1 MTHQEQWMNK
11 SILRQESNQYF
22 IEDVKLTDI
31 AQKFGTPA
39 YVYSK
44 KNILDQINFLQS
56 ALSGIDHL
64 ICFAVKANSN
74 LSILKIFKESDCGFD
89 IVSGGELQRV
99 LTVDSSNSKIVFSGV
114 GKSVSEI
121 EMALNNNIL
130 AFNVESEEEL
140 IRINNISKR
149 LSKTAKISI
158 RVNPNVD
165 AKTHPYISTGLKDNK
180 FGIDETNAITLYK
193 KAAALE
199 HIKITGIDC
208 HIGSQLT
215 DLSPFEDAFIKLAS
229 LIDELESNQIAIEHI
244 DIGGGIGISYNN
256 EEISPI
262 DFYVQMIKKHLLKY
276 NKKIILEPGRFLIG
290 KAGLMLTNVEFIK
303 KSDHKNFVIVDAAMN
318 DLMRPSLYNAFHEVI
333 NLSNSKESNDS
344 FDIVGPICETGDFLA
359 KDRYMHANQGDILAI
374 MDVGA
379 YGFSMSSNYNTR
391 PRIPE
396 IMVDQDNFYLIRERE
411 NFSDLIAHEEKLLER
426 S

>member
-11 SILRQESNQYF
+11 SLLRQESSQYF

-44 KNILDQINFLQS
+44 KHILDQINFLQN
-56 ALSGIDHL
+56 ALSDIDHL

-74 LSILKIFKESDCGFD
+74 LSILKLFKECGCGFD

-99 LTVDSSNSKIVFSGV
+99 LTVDSLNSKIVFSGV

-140 IRINNISKR
+140 FRINDISQR
-149 LSKTAKISI
+149 LSKIAKVSI

-180 FGIDETNAITLYK
+180 FGIDETSAIKLYK
-193 KAAALE
+193 KAAKLD

-256 EEISPI
+256 EDISPI
-262 DFYVQMIKKHLLKY
+262 DFYVQMIKKYLLKY

-290 KAGLMLTNVEFIK
+290 KAGLMLTNVEYIK
-303 KSDHKNFVIVDAAMN
+303 KSENKNFVLVDAAMN

-333 NLSNSKESNDS
+333 NLSNTQDSNDI

-359 KDRYMHANQGDILAI
+359 KDRNIKASQGDILAI
-374 MDVGA
+374 MDAGA
-379 YGFSMSSNYNTR
+379 YGFSMSSNYNSR

-396 IMVDQDNFYLIRERE
+396 VMVDEDEFYLIRERE
-411 NFSDLIAHEEKLLER
+411 NFSDLIAHEEKFLK
-426 S
+426 

>member
-1 MTHQEQWMNK
+1 MNK

-44 KNILDQINFLQS
+44 KNILDQINFLQN
-56 ALSGIDHL
+56 ALSDIDHL

-74 LSILKIFKESDCGFD
+74 LSILKIFKESGCGFD

-140 IRINNISKR
+140 IRINNIIKR

-193 KAAALE
+193 KAATFE

-229 LIDELESNQIAIEHI
+229 LIDELESNRITIEHI

-359 KDRYMHANQGDILAI
+359 KDRHMHANQGDILAI
-374 MDVGA
+374 MDAGA

-411 NFSDLIAHEEKLLER
+411 NFSDLIAHEKKLLER

>member
-1 MTHQEQWMNK
+1 MTHQEQWMSK
-11 SILRQESNQYF
+11 SLLRQESSHYF

-44 KNILDQINFLQS
+44 KHILDQINFLQN
-56 ALSGIDHL
+56 ALSDIDHL

-74 LSILKIFKESDCGFD
+74 LSILKLFKECGCGFD

-99 LTVDSSNSKIVFSGV
+99 LTVDSLNSKIVFSGV

-140 IRINNISKR
+140 FRINDISQR
-149 LSKTAKISI
+149 LSKIAKVSI

-180 FGIDETNAITLYK
+180 FGIDETSAIKLYK
-193 KAAALE
+193 KAVKLD

-256 EEISPI
+256 EDISPI
-262 DFYVQMIKKHLLKY
+262 DFYVQMIKRYLLKY

-290 KAGLMLTNVEFIK
+290 KAGLMLTNVEYIK
-303 KSDHKNFVIVDAAMN
+303 KSEHKNFVLVDAAMN

-333 NLSNSKESNDS
+333 NLSNTQDSNDI

-359 KDRYMHANQGDILAI
+359 KDRNIKANQGDILAI
-374 MDVGA
+374 MDAGA
-379 YGFSMSSNYNTR
+379 YGFSMSSNYNSR

-396 IMVDQDNFYLIRERE
+396 VMVDEDEFYLIRERE
-411 NFSDLIAHEEKLLER
+411 NFSDLIAHEEKFLK
-426 S
+426 

>member
-11 SILRQESNQYF
+11 SLLRQKSSHYL

-44 KNILDQINFLQS
+44 KHILDQINFLQN
-56 ALSGIDHL
+56 ALSDIDHL

-74 LSILKIFKESDCGFD
+74 LSILKLFKECGCGFD

-99 LTVDSSNSKIVFSGV
+99 LTVDSLNSKIVFSGV

-140 IRINNISKR
+140 FRINDISQR
-149 LSKTAKISI
+149 LSKIAKVSI

-180 FGIDETNAITLYK
+180 FGIDETSAIKLYK
-193 KAAALE
+193 KAAKLD

-229 LIDELESNQIAIEHI
+229 LIDELESNQIAVEHI

-256 EEISPI
+256 ENISPI
-262 DFYVQMIKKHLLKY
+262 DFYVQMIKKYLLKY

-290 KAGLMLTNVEFIK
+290 KAGLMLTNVEYIK
-303 KSDHKNFVIVDAAMN
+303 KSEHKNFVLVDAAMN

-333 NLSNSKESNDS
+333 NLSNTQGSNDI

-359 KDRYMHANQGDILAI
+359 KDRNIKANQGDILAI
-374 MDVGA
+374 MDAGA
-379 YGFSMSSNYNTR
+379 YGFSMSSNYNSR
-391 PRIPE
+391 PRIAE
-396 IMVDQDNFYLIRERE
+396 VMVDKDEFYLIRERE
-411 NFSDLIAHEEKLLER
+411 NFFDLIAHEEKFIK
-426 S
+426 

>member
-1 MTHQEQWMNK
+1 MTHQERWMNN
-11 SILRQESNQYF
+11 SLLRQESSQYF
-22 IEDVKLTDI
+22 IEGVKLTDI
-31 AQKFGTPA
+31 AQKYGTPA

-44 KNILDQINFLQS
+44 KYILDQINFFQN
-56 ALSGIDHL
+56 ALSDIDHL

-74 LSILKIFKESDCGFD
+74 LSILKLFKECGCGFD

-99 LTVDSSNSKIVFSGV
+99 LTVDSLNSKIVFSGV

-121 EMALNNNIL
+121 EMALDNNIL
-130 AFNVESEEEL
+130 AFNIESEEEL
-140 IRINNISKR
+140 YRINDISKR
-149 LSKTAKISI
+149 LSKIAKVSI

-180 FGIDETNAITLYK
+180 FGIDETSAIKLYK
-193 KAAALE
+193 KAVTLD

-256 EEISPI
+256 EDISPI
-262 DFYVQMIKKHLLKY
+262 DFYVKMIKKYLLKY

-290 KAGLMLTNVEFIK
+290 KAGLMLTNVEYIK
-303 KSDHKNFVIVDAAMN
+303 KSEYKNFVLVDAAMN

-333 NLSNSKESNDS
+333 NLSNTHDSNDI

-359 KDRYMHANQGDILAI
+359 KDRNIKANQGDILAI
-374 MDVGA
+374 MDAGA
-379 YGFSMSSNYNTR
+379 YGFSMSSNYNSR

-396 IMVDQDNFYLIRERE
+396 VMVDKDEFYLIRERE
-411 NFSDLIAHEEKLLER
+411 NFSDLIAHEEKFLK
-426 S
+426 

>member
-11 SILRQESNQYF
+11 SLLRQESSQYF

-44 KNILDQINFLQS
+44 KHILDQINFLQN
-56 ALSGIDHL
+56 ALSDIDHL

-74 LSILKIFKESDCGFD
+74 LSILKLFKECGCGFD

-99 LTVDSSNSKIVFSGV
+99 LTVDSLNSKIVFSGV

-140 IRINNISKR
+140 FRINDISQR
-149 LSKTAKISI
+149 LSKIAKVSI

-180 FGIDETNAITLYK
+180 FGIDETSAIKLYK
-193 KAAALE
+193 KAAKLD

-256 EEISPI
+256 EDISPI
-262 DFYVQMIKKHLLKY
+262 DFYVQMIKKYLLKY

-290 KAGLMLTNVEFIK
+290 KAGLMLTNVEYIK
-303 KSDHKNFVIVDAAMN
+303 KSEHKNFVLVDAAMN

-333 NLSNSKESNDS
+333 NLSNTQDSNDI

-359 KDRYMHANQGDILAI
+359 KDRNIKANQGDILAI
-374 MDVGA
+374 MDAGA
-379 YGFSMSSNYNTR
+379 YGFSMSSNYNSR

-396 IMVDQDNFYLIRERE
+396 IIVDKDKFYLIRERE
-411 NFSDLIAHEEKLLER
+411 NFSDLIAHEEKFLK
-426 S
+426 

>member
-11 SILRQESNQYF
+11 SLLRQESSQYF

-44 KNILDQINFLQS
+44 KHILDQINFLQN
-56 ALSGIDHL
+56 ALSDIDHL

-74 LSILKIFKESDCGFD
+74 LSILKLFKECGCGFD

-99 LTVDSSNSKIVFSGV
+99 LTVDSLNSKIVFSGV

-140 IRINNISKR
+140 FRINDISQR
-149 LSKTAKISI
+149 LSKIAKISI

-180 FGIDETNAITLYK
+180 FGIDETSAIKLYK
-193 KAAALE
+193 KAAKLD

-256 EEISPI
+256 EDISPI
-262 DFYVQMIKKHLLKY
+262 DFYVQMIKKYLLKY

-290 KAGLMLTNVEFIK
+290 KAGLMLTNVEYIK
-303 KSDHKNFVIVDAAMN
+303 KSEHKNFVLVDAAMN

-333 NLSNSKESNDS
+333 NLSNNNDSNDI

-359 KDRYMHANQGDILAI
+359 KDRNIKANQGDILAI
-374 MDVGA
+374 MDAGA
-379 YGFSMSSNYNTR
+379 YGFSMSSNYNSR

-396 IMVDQDNFYLIRERE
+396 VMVDKDEFYLIRERE
-411 NFSDLIAHEEKLLER
+411 NFSDLIAHEEKFLK
-426 S
+426 

>member
-1 MTHQEQWMNK
+1 MTHQEQWMSK
-11 SILRQESNQYF
+11 SLLRQESSHYF

-44 KNILDQINFLQS
+44 KHILDQINFLQN
-56 ALSGIDHL
+56 ALSDIDHL

-74 LSILKIFKESDCGFD
+74 LSILKLFKECGCGFD

-99 LTVDSSNSKIVFSGV
+99 LTVDSLNSKIVFSGV

-140 IRINNISKR
+140 FRINDISQR
-149 LSKTAKISI
+149 LSKIAKVSI

-180 FGIDETNAITLYK
+180 FGIDETSAIKLYK
-193 KAAALE
+193 KAAKLD

-256 EEISPI
+256 EDISPI
-262 DFYVQMIKKHLLKY
+262 DFYVQMIKRYLLKY

-290 KAGLMLTNVEFIK
+290 KAGLMLTNVEYIK
-303 KSDHKNFVIVDAAMN
+303 KSEHKNFVLVDAAMN

-333 NLSNSKESNDS
+333 NLSNTQDSNDI

-359 KDRYMHANQGDILAI
+359 KDRNIKANQGDILAI
-374 MDVGA
+374 MDAGA
-379 YGFSMSSNYNTR
+379 YGFSMSSNYNSR

-396 IMVDQDNFYLIRERE
+396 VMVDEDEFYLIRERE
-411 NFSDLIAHEEKLLER
+411 NFSDLIAHEEKFLK
-426 S
+426 

>member
-11 SILRQESNQYF
+11 SLLRQESSQYF

-44 KNILDQINFLQS
+44 KHILDQINFLQN
-56 ALSGIDHL
+56 ALSDIDHL

-74 LSILKIFKESDCGFD
+74 LSILKLFKECGCGFD

-99 LTVDSSNSKIVFSGV
+99 LTVDSLNSKIVFSGV

-140 IRINNISKR
+140 FRINDISQR
-149 LSKTAKISI
+149 LSKIAKVSI

-180 FGIDETNAITLYK
+180 FGIDETSAIKLYK
-193 KAAALE
+193 KAAKLD

-229 LIDELESNQIAIEHI
+229 LIDELELNQIAIEHI

-256 EEISPI
+256 EDISPI
-262 DFYVQMIKKHLLKY
+262 DFYVQMIKKYLLKY

-290 KAGLMLTNVEFIK
+290 KAGLMLTNVEYIK
-303 KSDHKNFVIVDAAMN
+303 KSEHKNFVLVDAAMN

-333 NLSNSKESNDS
+333 NLSNTQDS
-344 FDIVGPICETGDFLA
+344 TDIFDIVGPICETGDFLA
-359 KDRYMHANQGDILAI
+359 KDRNIKANQGDILAI
-374 MDVGA
+374 MDAGA
-379 YGFSMSSNYNTR
+379 YGFSMSSNYNSR
-391 PRIPE
+391 PRIAE
-396 IMVDQDNFYLIRERE
+396 VMVDEDEFYLIRERE
-411 NFSDLIAHEEKLLER
+411 NFSDLIAHEEKFLK
-426 S
+426 

>member
-11 SILRQESNQYF
+11 SLLRQESSQYF

-44 KNILDQINFLQS
+44 KHILDQINFLQN
-56 ALSGIDHL
+56 ALSDIDHL

-74 LSILKIFKESDCGFD
+74 LSILKLFKECGCGFD

-99 LTVDSSNSKIVFSGV
+99 LTVDSLNSKIVFSGV

-140 IRINNISKR
+140 FRINDISQR
-149 LSKTAKISI
+149 LSKIAKVSI

-180 FGIDETNAITLYK
+180 FGIDETSAIKLYK
-193 KAAALE
+193 KAAKLD

-256 EEISPI
+256 EDISPI
-262 DFYVQMIKKHLLKY
+262 DFYVQMIKKYLLKY
-276 NKKIILEPGRFLIG
+276 NKKIVLEPGRFLIG
-290 KAGLMLTNVEFIK
+290 KAGLMLTNVEYIK
-303 KSDHKNFVIVDAAMN
+303 KSEHKNFVLVDAAMN

-333 NLSNSKESNDS
+333 NLSNTQDSNEI

-359 KDRYMHANQGDILAI
+359 KDRNIKAKQGDILAI
-374 MDVGA
+374 MDAGA
-379 YGFSMSSNYNTR
+379 YGFSMSSNYNSR

-396 IMVDQDNFYLIRERE
+396 VMVDKDEFYLIRERE
-411 NFSDLIAHEEKLLER
+411 NFSDLIAHEEKFLK
-426 S
+426 

>member
-1 MTHQEQWMNK
+1 
-11 SILRQESNQYF
+11 
-22 IEDVKLTDI
+22 
-31 AQKFGTPA
+31 
-39 YVYSK
+39 
-44 KNILDQINFLQS
+44 
-56 ALSGIDHL
+56 
-64 ICFAVKANSN
+64 
-74 LSILKIFKESDCGFD
+74 
-89 IVSGGELQRV
+89 
-99 LTVDSSNSKIVFSGV
+99 
-114 GKSVSEI
+114 
-121 EMALNNNIL
+121 MALNNNIL

-140 IRINNISKR
+140 FRINDISQR
-149 LSKTAKISI
+149 LSKIAKVSI

-180 FGIDETNAITLYK
+180 FGIDETSAIKLYK
-193 KAAALE
+193 KAAKLD

-256 EEISPI
+256 EDISPI
-262 DFYVQMIKKHLLKY
+262 DFYVQMIKKYLLKY

-290 KAGLMLTNVEFIK
+290 KAGLMLTNVEYIK
-303 KSDHKNFVIVDAAMN
+303 KSEHKNFVLVDAAMN

-333 NLSNSKESNDS
+333 NLTNTQDSNDI

-359 KDRYMHANQGDILAI
+359 KDRNIKANQGDILAI
-374 MDVGA
+374 MDAGA
-379 YGFSMSSNYNTR
+379 YGFSMSSNYNSR

-396 IMVDQDNFYLIRERE
+396 VMVDKDEFYLIRERE
-411 NFSDLIAHEEKLLER
+411 NFSDLIAHEEKFLK
-426 S
+426 

>member
-11 SILRQESNQYF
+11 SLLRQESSQYF

-44 KNILDQINFLQS
+44 KYILDQINFLQN
-56 ALSGIDHL
+56 ALSDIDHL

-74 LSILKIFKESDCGFD
+74 LSILKLFKECGCGFD

-99 LTVDSSNSKIVFSGV
+99 LRVDSLNSKIVFSGV
-114 GKSVSEI
+114 GKSVTEI

-140 IRINNISKR
+140 FRINDISNR
-149 LSKTAKISI
+149 LSKIAKVSI

-180 FGIDETNAITLYK
+180 FGIDETNAIKLYK
-193 KAAALE
+193 KAAKLD

-256 EEISPI
+256 EDISPI
-262 DFYVQMIKKHLLKY
+262 DFYVQMIKKYLLKY

-290 KAGLMLTNVEFIK
+290 KAGLMLTNVEYIK
-303 KSDHKNFVIVDAAMN
+303 KSEHKNFVLVDAAMN

-333 NLSNSKESNDS
+333 NLSNTQDSNDI

-359 KDRYMHANQGDILAI
+359 KDRNIKANQGDILAI
-374 MDVGA
+374 MDAGA
-379 YGFSMSSNYNTR
+379 YGFSMSSNYNSR

-396 IMVDQDNFYLIRERE
+396 VMVDEDEFYLIRERE
-411 NFSDLIAHEEKLLER
+411 NFSDLIAHEEKFLK
-426 S
+426 

>member
-1 MTHQEQWMNK
+1 
-11 SILRQESNQYF
+11 
-22 IEDVKLTDI
+22 
-31 AQKFGTPA
+31 
-39 YVYSK
+39 
-44 KNILDQINFLQS
+44 
-56 ALSGIDHL
+56 
-64 ICFAVKANSN
+64 
-74 LSILKIFKESDCGFD
+74 
-89 IVSGGELQRV
+89 
-99 LTVDSSNSKIVFSGV
+99 
-114 GKSVSEI
+114 
-121 EMALNNNIL
+121 
-130 AFNVESEEEL
+130 
-140 IRINNISKR
+140 
-149 LSKTAKISI
+149 
-158 RVNPNVD
+158 
-165 AKTHPYISTGLKDNK
+165 
-180 FGIDETNAITLYK
+180 
-193 KAAALE
+193 
-199 HIKITGIDC
+199 
-208 HIGSQLT
+208 
-215 DLSPFEDAFIKLAS
+215 LAS
-229 LIDELESNQIAIEHI
+229 LIDELESSQISIEHI

-256 EEISPI
+256 EEISSI

>member
-11 SILRQESNQYF
+11 SLLRQESSQYF
-22 IEDVKLTDI
+22 IEGVKLTNI

-44 KNILDQINFLQS
+44 KHILDQINFLQN
-56 ALSGIDHL
+56 ALSDIDHL

-74 LSILKIFKESDCGFD
+74 LSILKLFKECGCGFD

-99 LTVDSSNSKIVFSGV
+99 LTVDSLNSKIVFSGV

-140 IRINNISKR
+140 FRINDISQRISKI
-149 LSKTAKISI
+149 AKVSI

-180 FGIDETNAITLYK
+180 FGIDETSAIKLYK
-193 KAAALE
+193 KAAKLD

-229 LIDELESNQIAIEHI
+229 LIDELETNQIAIEHI

-256 EEISPI
+256 EDISPI
-262 DFYVQMIKKHLLKY
+262 DFYVQMIKKYLLKY

-290 KAGLMLTNVEFIK
+290 KAGLMLTNVEYIK
-303 KSDHKNFVIVDAAMN
+303 KSEHKNFVLVDAAMN

-333 NLSNSKESNDS
+333 NLSNTQDSNDI

-359 KDRYMHANQGDILAI
+359 KDRNIKANQGDILAI
-374 MDVGA
+374 MDAGA
-379 YGFSMSSNYNTR
+379 YGFSMSSNYNSR
-391 PRIPE
+391 PRIAE
-396 IMVDQDNFYLIRERE
+396 VMVDKDKFYLIRERE
-411 NFSDLIAHEEKLLER
+411 NFSDLIAHEEKFLK
-426 S
+426 

>member
-1 MTHQEQWMNK
+1 MTHQEHWMNK
-11 SILRQESNQYF
+11 SLLRQESNQYY
-22 IEDVKLTDI
+22 IEDVKLISI
-31 AQKFGTPA
+31 AKKFGTPA

-44 KNILDQINFLQS
+44 KHILDQINFLQN
-56 ALSGIDHL
+56 ALSDIDHL

-74 LSILKIFKESDCGFD
+74 LSILKLFKECGCGFD

-99 LTVDSSNSKIVFSGV
+99 LTVDSLNSKIVFSGV

-140 IRINNISKR
+140 FRINDISQR
-149 LSKTAKISI
+149 LSKIAKVSI

-180 FGIDETNAITLYK
+180 FGIDEKSAIKLYK
-193 KAAALE
+193 KAAKLD

-256 EEISPI
+256 EDISPI
-262 DFYVQMIKKHLLKY
+262 DFYVQMIKKYLLKY

-290 KAGLMLTNVEFIK
+290 KAGLMLTNVEYIK
-303 KSDHKNFVIVDAAMN
+303 KSEHKNFVLVDAAMN

-333 NLSNSKESNDS
+333 NLSNAQDSNDI

-359 KDRYMHANQGDILAI
+359 KDRNIKASQGDILAI
-374 MDVGA
+374 MDAGA
-379 YGFSMSSNYNTR
+379 YGFSMSSNYNSR

-396 IMVDQDNFYLIRERE
+396 VMVDEDEFYLIRERE
-411 NFSDLIAHEEKLLER
+411 NFSDLIAHEEKFLK
-426 S
+426 

>member
-11 SILRQESNQYF
+11 SLLRQESSQYF

-44 KNILDQINFLQS
+44 KHILDQINFLQN
-56 ALSGIDHL
+56 ALSDIDHL

-74 LSILKIFKESDCGFD
+74 LSILKLFKECGCGFD

-99 LTVDSSNSKIVFSGV
+99 LTVDSLNSKIVFSGV

-140 IRINNISKR
+140 FRINDISQR
-149 LSKTAKISI
+149 LSKIAKVSI

-180 FGIDETNAITLYK
+180 FGIDETSAIKLYK
-193 KAAALE
+193 KAAKLD

-256 EEISPI
+256 EDISPI
-262 DFYVQMIKKHLLKY
+262 DFYVQMIKKYLLKY
-276 NKKIILEPGRFLIG
+276 NKKIVLEPGRFLIG
-290 KAGLMLTNVEFIK
+290 KAGLMLTNVEYIK
-303 KSDHKNFVIVDAAMN
+303 KSEHKNFVLVDAAMN

-333 NLSNSKESNDS
+333 NLSNTQDSNEI

-359 KDRYMHANQGDILAI
+359 KDRNIRANQGDILAI
-374 MDVGA
+374 MDAGA
-379 YGFSMSSNYNTR
+379 YGFSMSSNYNSR

-396 IMVDQDNFYLIRERE
+396 VMVDKEEFYLIRERE
-411 NFSDLIAHEEKLLER
+411 NFSDLIAHEEKFLK
-426 S
+426 

>member
-11 SILRQESNQYF
+11 SLLRQESSQYF

-44 KNILDQINFLQS
+44 KYILDQINFLQN
-56 ALSGIDHL
+56 ALSDIDHL

-74 LSILKIFKESDCGFD
+74 LSILKLFKECGCGFD

-99 LTVDSSNSKIVFSGV
+99 LTVDSLNSKIVFSGV

-140 IRINNISKR
+140 FRINDISQR
-149 LSKTAKISI
+149 LSKIAKVSI

-180 FGIDETNAITLYK
+180 FGIDETSAIKLYK
-193 KAAALE
+193 KAAKLD

-256 EEISPI
+256 EDISPI
-262 DFYVQMIKKHLLKY
+262 DFYVQMIKKYLLKY

-290 KAGLMLTNVEFIK
+290 KAGLMLTNVEYIK
-303 KSDHKNFVIVDAAMN
+303 KSEHKNFVLVDAAMN

-333 NLSNSKESNDS
+333 NLSNTQDSNDI

-359 KDRYMHANQGDILAI
+359 KDRNIKANQGDILAI
-374 MDVGA
+374 MDAGA
-379 YGFSMSSNYNTR
+379 YGFSMSSNYNSR

-396 IMVDQDNFYLIRERE
+396 VMVDEDEFYLIRERE
-411 NFSDLIAHEEKLLER
+411 NFSDLIAHEEKFLK
-426 S
+426 

>member
-11 SILRQESNQYF
+11 SLLRQESSQYF

-44 KNILDQINFLQS
+44 KHILDQINFLQN
-56 ALSGIDHL
+56 ALSDIDHL

-74 LSILKIFKESDCGFD
+74 LSILKLFKECGCGFD

-99 LTVDSSNSKIVFSGV
+99 LRVDSLNSKIVFSGV

-121 EMALNNNIL
+121 ELALNNNIL

-140 IRINNISKR
+140 FRINDISQR
-149 LSKTAKISI
+149 LSKIAKVSI

-180 FGIDETNAITLYK
+180 FGIDETSAIELYK
-193 KAAALE
+193 KAAKLDN
-199 HIKITGIDC
+199 IKITGIDC

-256 EEISPI
+256 EDISPI
-262 DFYVQMIKKHLLKY
+262 DFYVQMIKKYLLKY

-290 KAGLMLTNVEFIK
+290 KAGLMLTNVEYIK
-303 KSDHKNFVIVDAAMN
+303 KSEHKNFVLVDAAMN

-333 NLSNSKESNDS
+333 NLTNTQDSNDI

-359 KDRYMHANQGDILAI
+359 KDRNIKANQGDILAI
-374 MDVGA
+374 MDAGA
-379 YGFSMSSNYNTR
+379 YGFSMSSNYNSR

-396 IMVDQDNFYLIRERE
+396 VMVDKDEFYLIRERE
-411 NFSDLIAHEEKLLER
+411 NFSDLIAHEEKFLK
-426 S
+426 

>member
-11 SILRQESNQYF
+11 SLLRQESSQYF

-31 AQKFGTPA
+31 AEKFGTPA

-44 KNILDQINFLQS
+44 KHILDQINFLQN
-56 ALSGIDHL
+56 ALSDIDHL

-74 LSILKIFKESDCGFD
+74 LSILKLFKECGCGFD

-99 LTVDSSNSKIVFSGV
+99 LTVDSLNSKIVFSGV

-140 IRINNISKR
+140 FRINNISQR
-149 LSKTAKISI
+149 LSKIAKVSI

-180 FGIDETNAITLYK
+180 FGIDETSAIKLYK
-193 KAAALE
+193 KAAKLD

-256 EEISPI
+256 EDISPI
-262 DFYVQMIKKHLLKY
+262 DFYVQMIKKYLLKY

-290 KAGLMLTNVEFIK
+290 KAGLMLTNVEYIK
-303 KSDHKNFVIVDAAMN
+303 KSEHKNFVLVDAAMN

-333 NLSNSKESNDS
+333 NLSNTQDSNDI

-359 KDRYMHANQGDILAI
+359 KDRNIKANQGDILAI
-374 MDVGA
+374 MDAGA
-379 YGFSMSSNYNTR
+379 YGFSMSSNYNSR
-391 PRIPE
+391 PRIAE
-396 IMVDQDNFYLIRERE
+396 VMVDKDEFYLIRERE
-411 NFSDLIAHEEKLLER
+411 NFSDLIAHEEKFLK
-426 S
+426 

>member
-11 SILRQESNQYF
+11 SLLRQESSHYF

-44 KNILDQINFLQS
+44 KHILDQINFLQN
-56 ALSGIDHL
+56 ALSDIDNL

-74 LSILKIFKESDCGFD
+74 LSILKLFKECGCGFD

-99 LTVDSSNSKIVFSGV
+99 LTVDSLNSKIVFSGV

-140 IRINNISKR
+140 FRINDISQR
-149 LSKTAKISI
+149 LSKIAKVSI

-180 FGIDETNAITLYK
+180 FGIDETGAIKLYK
-193 KAAALE
+193 KAAKLD

-229 LIDELESNQIAIEHI
+229 LIDELESNQIAVEHI

-256 EEISPI
+256 EDISPI
-262 DFYVQMIKKHLLKY
+262 DFYVQMIKKYLLKY

-290 KAGLMLTNVEFIK
+290 KAGLMLTNVEYIK
-303 KSDHKNFVIVDAAMN
+303 KSEHKNFVLVDAAMN

-333 NLSNSKESNDS
+333 NLSNTQDSNDI

-359 KDRYMHANQGDILAI
+359 KDRNIKANQGDILAI
-374 MDVGA
+374 MDAGA
-379 YGFSMSSNYNTR
+379 YGFSMSSNYNSR
-391 PRIPE
+391 PRVPE
-396 IMVDQDNFYLIRERE
+396 IIVDKDEFYLIRERE
-411 NFSDLIAHEEKLLER
+411 NFSDLIAHEEKFIK
-426 S
+426 

>member
-11 SILRQESNQYF
+11 SLLRQESSHYF

-44 KNILDQINFLQS
+44 KYILDQINFLQN
-56 ALSGIDHL
+56 ALSDIDHL

-74 LSILKIFKESDCGFD
+74 LSILKLFKECGCGFD

-99 LTVDSSNSKIVFSGV
+99 LTVDSLNSKIVFSGV

-140 IRINNISKR
+140 FRINDISQH
-149 LSKTAKISI
+149 LSKIAKVSI
-158 RVNPNVD
+158 RVNINVD

-180 FGIDETNAITLYK
+180 FGIDETSAIKLYK
-193 KAAALE
+193 KAVTLD

-208 HIGSQLT
+208 HIGSQIT

-256 EEISPI
+256 EDISPI
-262 DFYVQMIKKHLLKY
+262 DFYVQMIKKYLLKY

-290 KAGLMLTNVEFIK
+290 KAGLMLTNVEYIK
-303 KSDHKNFVIVDAAMN
+303 KSEHKNFVLVDAAMN

-333 NLSNSKESNDS
+333 NLSNTQDSNDI

-359 KDRYMHANQGDILAI
+359 KDRNIKAKQGDILAI
-374 MDVGA
+374 MDAGA
-379 YGFSMSSNYNTR
+379 YGFSMSSNYNSR
-391 PRIPE
+391 PRVPE
-396 IMVDQDNFYLIRERE
+396 IIVDKDEFYMIRERE
-411 NFSDLIAHEEKLLER
+411 NFSDLIAHEEKFLK
-426 S
+426 

>member
-11 SILRQESNQYF
+11 SLLRQESSQYF
-22 IEDVKLTDI
+22 IEGVKLTDI

-44 KNILDQINFLQS
+44 KHILDQINFLQN
-56 ALSGIDHL
+56 ALSDIDHL

-74 LSILKIFKESDCGFD
+74 LSILKLFKDCGCGFD

-99 LTVDSSNSKIVFSGV
+99 LTVDSLNSKIVFSGV

-121 EMALNNNIL
+121 EIALNNNIL

-140 IRINNISKR
+140 FRINDISQR
-149 LSKTAKISI
+149 LSKIAKVSI

-180 FGIDETNAITLYK
+180 FGIDETSAIKLYK
-193 KAAALE
+193 KAAKLD

-256 EEISPI
+256 EDISPI
-262 DFYVQMIKKHLLKY
+262 DFYVQMIKKYLLKY

-290 KAGLMLTNVEFIK
+290 KAGLMLTNVEYIK
-303 KSDHKNFVIVDAAMN
+303 KSEHKNFVLVDAAMN

-333 NLSNSKESNDS
+333 NLSNTQDSNDI

-359 KDRYMHANQGDILAI
+359 KDRNIKANQGDILAI
-374 MDVGA
+374 MDAGA
-379 YGFSMSSNYNTR
+379 YGFSMSSNYNSR

-396 IMVDQDNFYLIRERE
+396 VMVDEDEFYLIRERE
-411 NFSDLIAHEEKLLER
+411 NFSDLIAHEEKFLK
-426 S
+426 

>member
-11 SILRQESNQYF
+11 SLLRQESSHYF

-44 KNILDQINFLQS
+44 KHILDQINFLQN
-56 ALSGIDHL
+56 ALSDIDHL

-74 LSILKIFKESDCGFD
+74 LSILKLFKECGCGFD

-99 LTVDSSNSKIVFSGV
+99 LTVDSLNSKIVFSGV

-140 IRINNISKR
+140 FRINDISQR
-149 LSKTAKISI
+149 LSKIAKVSI

-180 FGIDETNAITLYK
+180 FGIDETSAIKLYK
-193 KAAALE
+193 KAAKLD

-256 EEISPI
+256 EDISPI
-262 DFYVQMIKKHLLKY
+262 DFYVQMIKKYLLKY

-290 KAGLMLTNVEFIK
+290 KAGLMLTNVEYIK
-303 KSDHKNFVIVDAAMN
+303 KSEHKNFVLVDAAMN

-333 NLSNSKESNDS
+333 NLSNTQDSNDI

-359 KDRYMHANQGDILAI
+359 KDRNIKANQGDILAI
-374 MDVGA
+374 MDAGA
-379 YGFSMSSNYNTR
+379 YGFSMSSNYNSR
-391 PRIPE
+391 PRVPE
-396 IMVDQDNFYLIRERE
+396 IIVDKDEFYLIRERE
-411 NFSDLIAHEEKLLER
+411 NFSDLIAHEEKFLK
-426 S
+426 

>member
-11 SILRQESNQYF
+11 SLLRQESSQYF

-44 KNILDQINFLQS
+44 KHILDQINFLQN
-56 ALSGIDHL
+56 ALSDIDHL

-74 LSILKIFKESDCGFD
+74 LSILKLFKECGCGFD

-99 LTVDSSNSKIVFSGV
+99 LRVDSLNTKIVFSGV

-121 EMALNNNIL
+121 ELALNNNIL

-140 IRINNISKR
+140 FRINDISQR
-149 LSKTAKISI
+149 LSKIAKVSI

-180 FGIDETNAITLYK
+180 FGIDETSAIKLYK
-193 KAAALE
+193 KAAKLD

-256 EEISPI
+256 EDISPI

-290 KAGLMLTNVEFIK
+290 KAGLMLTNVEYIK
-303 KSDHKNFVIVDAAMN
+303 KSEHKNFVLVDAAMN

-333 NLSNSKESNDS
+333 NLSNTQDSNDI

-359 KDRYMHANQGDILAI
+359 KDRNIKANQGDILAI
-374 MDVGA
+374 MDAGA
-379 YGFSMSSNYNTR
+379 YGFSMSSNYNSR

-396 IMVDQDNFYLIRERE
+396 VMVDKDEFYLIRERE
-411 NFSDLIAHEEKLLER
+411 NFSDLIAHEEKFLK
-426 S
+426 

>member
-11 SILRQESNQYF
+11 SLLRQESSQYF

-44 KNILDQINFLQS
+44 KHILDQINFLQN
-56 ALSGIDHL
+56 ALSDIDHL

-74 LSILKIFKESDCGFD
+74 LSILKLFKECGCGFD

-99 LTVDSSNSKIVFSGV
+99 LTVDSLNSKIVFSGV

-140 IRINNISKR
+140 FRINDISQR
-149 LSKTAKISI
+149 LSKIAKVSI

-180 FGIDETNAITLYK
+180 FGIDETSAIKLYK
-193 KAAALE
+193 KAAKLD

-256 EEISPI
+256 EDISPI
-262 DFYVQMIKKHLLKY
+262 DFYVQMIKKYLLKY

-290 KAGLMLTNVEFIK
+290 KAGLMLTNVEYIK
-303 KSDHKNFVIVDAAMN
+303 KSEHKNFVLVDAAMN

-333 NLSNSKESNDS
+333 NLSNTQDSNDI

-359 KDRYMHANQGDILAI
+359 KDRNIKANQGDILAI
-374 MDVGA
+374 MDAGA
-379 YGFSMSSNYNTR
+379 YGFSMSSNYNSR

-396 IMVDQDNFYLIRERE
+396 VMVDEDEFYLIRERE
-411 NFSDLIAHEEKLLER
+411 NFSDLIAHEEKFLK
-426 S
+426 

>member
-11 SILRQESNQYF
+11 SLLRQESSHYF

-44 KNILDQINFLQS
+44 KHILDQINFLQN
-56 ALSGIDHL
+56 ALSDIDHL

-74 LSILKIFKESDCGFD
+74 LSILKLFKECGCGFD

-99 LTVDSSNSKIVFSGV
+99 LTVDSLNSKIVFSGV

-140 IRINNISKR
+140 FRINDISQR
-149 LSKTAKISI
+149 LSKIAKVSI

-180 FGIDETNAITLYK
+180 FGIDETSAIKLYK
-193 KAAALE
+193 KAAKLD

-229 LIDELESNQIAIEHI
+229 LIDELESNQIAVEHI

-256 EEISPI
+256 EDISPI
-262 DFYVQMIKKHLLKY
+262 DFYVQMIKKYLLKY

-290 KAGLMLTNVEFIK
+290 KAGLMLTNVEYIK
-303 KSDHKNFVIVDAAMN
+303 KSEHKNFVLVDAAMN

-333 NLSNSKESNDS
+333 NLSNTQDSNDI

-359 KDRYMHANQGDILAI
+359 KDRNIKANQGDILAI
-374 MDVGA
+374 MDAGA
-379 YGFSMSSNYNTR
+379 YGFSMSSNYNSR

-396 IMVDQDNFYLIRERE
+396 VMVDEDEFYLIRERE
-411 NFSDLIAHEEKLLER
+411 NFSDLIAHEEKFLK
-426 S
+426 

>member
-11 SILRQESNQYF
+11 SLLRQESSHYF

-44 KNILDQINFLQS
+44 KHILDQINFLQN
-56 ALSGIDHL
+56 ALSDIDHL

-74 LSILKIFKESDCGFD
+74 LSILKLFKECGCGFD

-99 LTVDSSNSKIVFSGV
+99 LTVDSLNSKIVFSGV

-140 IRINNISKR
+140 FRINDISQR
-149 LSKTAKISI
+149 LSKIAKVSI

-180 FGIDETNAITLYK
+180 FGIDETSAINLYK
-193 KAAALE
+193 KAAKLD

-256 EEISPI
+256 EDISPI
-262 DFYVQMIKKHLLKY
+262 DFYVQMIKKYLLKY

-290 KAGLMLTNVEFIK
+290 KAGLMLTNVEYIK
-303 KSDHKNFVIVDAAMN
+303 KSEHKNFVLVDAAMN

-333 NLSNSKESNDS
+333 NLSNVQDSNDI

-359 KDRYMHANQGDILAI
+359 KDRNIKANQGDILAI
-374 MDVGA
+374 MDAGA
-379 YGFSMSSNYNTR
+379 YGFSMSSNYNSR
-391 PRIPE
+391 PRVPE
-396 IMVDQDNFYLIRERE
+396 IIVDKDEFYLIRERE
-411 NFSDLIAHEEKLLER
+411 NFSDLISHEEKFLK
-426 S
+426 

>member
-11 SILRQESNQYF
+11 SLLRQESSQYF
-22 IEDVKLTDI
+22 IEGVKLTDI

-44 KNILDQINFLQS
+44 KHILDQINFLQN
-56 ALSGIDHL
+56 ALSDIDHL

-74 LSILKIFKESDCGFD
+74 LSILKLFKECGCGFD

-99 LTVDSSNSKIVFSGV
+99 LRVDSLNSKIVFSGV
-114 GKSVSEI
+114 GKSVTEI

-140 IRINNISKR
+140 FRINDISNR
-149 LSKTAKISI
+149 LSKIAKVSI

-180 FGIDETNAITLYK
+180 FGIDETSAIKLYK
-193 KAAALE
+193 KAAKLD

-229 LIDELESNQIAIEHI
+229 LIDELESHQIAIEHI
-244 DIGGGIGISYNN
+244 DIGGGIGIAYNN
-256 EEISPI
+256 EDISPI
-262 DFYVQMIKKHLLKY
+262 DFYVQMIKKYLLKY

-290 KAGLMLTNVEFIK
+290 KAGLMLTNVEYIK
-303 KSDHKNFVIVDAAMN
+303 KSEHKNFVLVDAAMN

-333 NLSNSKESNDS
+333 NLSNTQDSNDI

-359 KDRYMHANQGDILAI
+359 KDRNIKANQGDILAI

-379 YGFSMSSNYNTR
+379 YGFSMSSNYNSR

-396 IMVDQDNFYLIRERE
+396 VMVDEDKFYLIRERE
-411 NFSDLIAHEEKLLER
+411 NFSDLIAHEEKFLK
-426 S
+426 

>member
-11 SILRQESNQYF
+11 SLLQQESSKYF

-44 KNILDQINFLQS
+44 KHILDQINFLQN
-56 ALSGIDHL
+56 ALNDIDHL

-74 LSILKIFKESDCGFD
+74 LSILKLFKECGCGFD

-99 LTVDSSNSKIVFSGV
+99 LTVDSLNSKIVFSGV
-114 GKSVSEI
+114 GKSVTEI

-140 IRINNISKR
+140 FRINDISKG
-149 LSKTAKISI
+149 LSKIAKVSI

-180 FGIDETNAITLYK
+180 FGIDETSAIKLYK
-193 KAAALE
+193 KAATLD

-229 LIDELESNQIAIEHI
+229 LIDELESYQIAIEHI

-256 EEISPI
+256 EDISPI
-262 DFYVQMIKKHLLKY
+262 DFYVQMIKKYLLKY

-290 KAGLMLTNVEFIK
+290 KAGLMLTNVEYIK
-303 KSDHKNFVIVDAAMN
+303 KSDHKNFAVVDAAMN

-333 NLSNSKESNDS
+333 NLSNTQDSNDI
-344 FDIVGPICETGDFLA
+344 FDIVGPICETGDFIA
-359 KDRYMHANQGDILAI
+359 KDRNIKANQGDILAI
-374 MDVGA
+374 MDAGA
-379 YGFSMSSNYNTR
+379 YGFSMSSNYNSR

-396 IMVDQDNFYLIRERE
+396 VMVDKDEFYLIRERE
-411 NFSDLIAHEEKLLER
+411 NFSDLIAHEEKFLK
-426 S
+426 

>member
-1 MTHQEQWMNK
+1 MNK
-11 SILRQESNQYF
+11 SLLRKESSHYF

-44 KNILDQINFLQS
+44 KHILDQINFLQN
-56 ALSGIDHL
+56 ALSDIDHL

-74 LSILKIFKESDCGFD
+74 LSILKLFKECGCGFD

-99 LTVDSSNSKIVFSGV
+99 LTVDSLNSKIVFSGV
-114 GKSVSEI
+114 GKSFSEI

-140 IRINNISKR
+140 FRINNISQR
-149 LSKTAKISI
+149 LSKIAKVSI

-180 FGIDETNAITLYK
+180 FGIDETSAIKLYK
-193 KAAALE
+193 KAAKLD

-229 LIDELESNQIAIEHI
+229 LIDELESNQIAVEHI

-256 EEISPI
+256 EDISPI
-262 DFYVQMIKKHLLKY
+262 DFYVQMIKKYLLKY

-290 KAGLMLTNVEFIK
+290 KAGLMLTNVEYIK
-303 KSDHKNFVIVDAAMN
+303 KSEHKNFVLVDAAMN

-333 NLSNSKESNDS
+333 NLSDTQDSNDI

-359 KDRYMHANQGDILAI
+359 KDRNIKANQGDILAI
-374 MDVGA
+374 MDAGA
-379 YGFSMSSNYNTR
+379 YGFSMSSNYNSR

-396 IMVDQDNFYLIRERE
+396 IIVDKDEFYLIRERE
-411 NFSDLIAHEEKLLER
+411 NFCDLIAHEEKFLK
-426 S
+426 

>member
-11 SILRQESNQYF
+11 SLLRQESNQYF
-22 IEDVKLTDI
+22 IEDVKVTDI
-31 AQKFGTPA
+31 AQKFGTPV

-44 KNILDQINFLQS
+44 KNILDQINFLQN
-56 ALSGIDHL
+56 ALSDIDHL

-74 LSILKIFKESDCGFD
+74 LSILKLFKECGCGFD

-99 LTVDSSNSKIVFSGV
+99 LKVDSLNSKVVFSGV

-140 IRINNISKR
+140 FRINDISQR
-149 LSKTAKISI
+149 LSKIAKVSI

-180 FGIDETNAITLYK
+180 FGIDETSAIKLYK
-193 KAAALE
+193 KAATLD

-256 EEISPI
+256 EDISPI
-262 DFYVQMIKKHLLKY
+262 DFYVQMIKKYLLKY

-290 KAGLMLTNVEFIK
+290 KAGLMLTNVEYIK
-303 KSDHKNFVIVDAAMN
+303 KSEHKNFVLVDAAMN

-333 NLSNSKESNDS
+333 NLSNTQDSNEI

-359 KDRYMHANQGDILAI
+359 KDRNIKANQGDVLAI
-374 MDVGA
+374 MDAGA
-379 YGFSMSSNYNTR
+379 YGFSMSSNYNSR
-391 PRIPE
+391 PRIAE
-396 IMVDQDNFYLIRERE
+396 VMVDKDEFYLIRERE
-411 NFSDLIAHEEKLLER
+411 NFSDLIAHEEKFLK
-426 S
+426 

>member
-56 ALSGIDHL
+56 ALSDIDHL

-74 LSILKIFKESDCGFD
+74 LSILKIFKESGCGFD

-140 IRINNISKR
+140 IRINNICKR

-193 KAAALE
+193 KAATFE

-229 LIDELESNQIAIEHI
+229 LIDELESNRITIEHI

-359 KDRYMHANQGDILAI
+359 KDRHMHANQGDILAI
-374 MDVGA
+374 MDTGA

>member
-1 MTHQEQWMNK
+1 MNK
-11 SILRQESNQYF
+11 SLLRQESSQYF
-22 IEDVKLTDI
+22 VEDVKLTDI
-31 AQKFGTPA
+31 AKKFGTPA

-44 KNILDQINFLQS
+44 KYILDQIIFLQN
-56 ALSGIDHL
+56 ALSDIDHL

-74 LSILKIFKESDCGFD
+74 LNILKLFKESGCGFD

-99 LTVDSSNSKIVFSGV
+99 LTVDSLNTKVVFSGV

-121 EMALNNNIL
+121 EMALNNNVL
-130 AFNVESEEEL
+130 AFNVESEQEL
-140 IRINNISKR
+140 FRINNISKR
-149 LSKTAKISI
+149 LSKIAKVSI

-180 FGIDETNAITLYK
+180 FGIDETSAIKLYK
-193 KAAALE
+193 KAAKLD

-215 DLSPFEDAFIKLAS
+215 DLSPFEDTFIKLAS
-229 LIDELESNQIAIEHI
+229 LIDELESNQIVIEHI

-256 EEISPI
+256 EDISPI
-262 DFYVQMIKKHLLKY
+262 DFYVQMIKKYLLKY
-276 NKKIILEPGRFLIG
+276 NKKIILEPGRLLIG
-290 KAGLMLTNVEFIK
+290 KAGLMLTNVEYIK
-303 KSDHKNFVIVDAAMN
+303 KSEHKNFVIVDAAIN

-333 NLSNSKESNDS
+333 NLSNTQDSNDI

-359 KDRYMHANQGDILAI
+359 KDRNINVNQGDILAI
-374 MDVGA
+374 MDAGA
-379 YGFSMSSNYNTR
+379 YGFSMSSNYNSR

-396 IMVDQDNFYLIRERE
+396 VMVDKDEFYLIRERE
-411 NFSDLIAHEEKLLER
+411 NFSDLIVHEEKFLK
-426 S
+426 

>member
-11 SILRQESNQYF
+11 SLLRQESSQYF

-44 KNILDQINFLQS
+44 KHILDQINFLQN
-56 ALSGIDHL
+56 ALSDIDHL

-74 LSILKIFKESDCGFD
+74 LSILKLFKECGCGFD

-99 LTVDSSNSKIVFSGV
+99 LRVDSLNSKIVFSGV

-140 IRINNISKR
+140 FRINDISQR
-149 LSKTAKISI
+149 LSKIAKISI

-180 FGIDETNAITLYK
+180 FGIDETSAIKLYK
-193 KAAALE
+193 KAAKLD

-256 EEISPI
+256 EDISPI
-262 DFYVQMIKKHLLKY
+262 DFYVQMIKKYLLKY

-290 KAGLMLTNVEFIK
+290 KAGLMLTNVEYIK
-303 KSDHKNFVIVDAAMN
+303 KSEHKNFVLVDAAMN

-333 NLSNSKESNDS
+333 NLSNTQDSNDI

-359 KDRYMHANQGDILAI
+359 KDRNINVNQGDILAI
-374 MDVGA
+374 MDAGA
-379 YGFSMSSNYNTR
+379 YGFSMSSNYNSR

-396 IMVDQDNFYLIRERE
+396 VMVDEDEFYLIRERE
-411 NFSDLIAHEEKLLER
+411 NFSDLIAHEEKFLK
-426 S
+426 

>member
-11 SILRQESNQYF
+11 SLLRQESSQYF
-22 IEDVKLTDI
+22 IEGVKPTDI

-44 KNILDQINFLQS
+44 KHILDQINFLQN
-56 ALSGIDHL
+56 ALSDIDHL

-74 LSILKIFKESDCGFD
+74 LSILKLFKECGCGFD

-99 LTVDSSNSKIVFSGV
+99 LTVDSLNSKIVFSGV

-140 IRINNISKR
+140 FRINDISQR
-149 LSKTAKISI
+149 LSKIAKVSI

-180 FGIDETNAITLYK
+180 FGIDETSAIKLYK
-193 KAAALE
+193 KAAKLD

-256 EEISPI
+256 EDISPI
-262 DFYVQMIKKHLLKY
+262 DFYVQMIKKYLLKY

-290 KAGLMLTNVEFIK
+290 KAGLMLTNVEYIK
-303 KSDHKNFVIVDAAMN
+303 KSEHKNFVLVDAAMN

-333 NLSNSKESNDS
+333 NLSNTQDSNEI

-359 KDRYMHANQGDILAI
+359 KDRNIKANQGDILAI
-374 MDVGA
+374 MDAGA
-379 YGFSMSSNYNTR
+379 YGFSMSSNYNSR

-396 IMVDQDNFYLIRERE
+396 VMVDKDEFYLIRERE
-411 NFSDLIAHEEKLLER
+411 NFSDLIAHEEKFLK
-426 S
+426 

>member
-11 SILRQESNQYF
+11 SLLRQESSQYF
-22 IEDVKLTDI
+22 IEGVKLTNI

-44 KNILDQINFLQS
+44 KHILDQINFLQN
-56 ALSGIDHL
+56 ALSDIDHL

-74 LSILKIFKESDCGFD
+74 LSILKLFKECGCGFD

-99 LTVDSSNSKIVFSGV
+99 LTVDSLNSNIVFSGV

-140 IRINNISKR
+140 FRINDISQR
-149 LSKTAKISI
+149 LSKIAKVSI

-180 FGIDETNAITLYK
+180 FGIDETSAIKLYK
-193 KAAALE
+193 KAAKLD

-229 LIDELESNQIAIEHI
+229 LIDELETNQIAIEHI

-256 EEISPI
+256 EDISPI
-262 DFYVQMIKKHLLKY
+262 DFYVQMIKKYLLKY

-290 KAGLMLTNVEFIK
+290 KAGLMLTNVEYIK
-303 KSDHKNFVIVDAAMN
+303 KSEHKNFVLVDAAMN

-333 NLSNSKESNDS
+333 NLSNTQDSNDI

-359 KDRYMHANQGDILAI
+359 KDRNIKANQGDILAI
-374 MDVGA
+374 MDAGA
-379 YGFSMSSNYNTR
+379 YGFSMSSNYNSR
-391 PRIPE
+391 PRIAE
-396 IMVDQDNFYLIRERE
+396 VMVDKDKFYLIRERE
-411 NFSDLIAHEEKLLER
+411 NFSDLIAHEEKFLK
-426 S
+426 

>member
-11 SILRQESNQYF
+11 SLLRQESSQYF

-44 KNILDQINFLQS
+44 KHILDQINFLQN
-56 ALSGIDHL
+56 ALSDIDHL

-74 LSILKIFKESDCGFD
+74 LSILKLFKECGCGFD

-99 LTVDSSNSKIVFSGV
+99 LTVDSLNSKIVFSGV

-140 IRINNISKR
+140 FRINDISQR
-149 LSKTAKISI
+149 LSKIAKVSI

-180 FGIDETNAITLYK
+180 FGIDETSAIKLYK
-193 KAAALE
+193 KAAKLD

-256 EEISPI
+256 EDISPI
-262 DFYVQMIKKHLLKY
+262 DFYVQMIKKYLLKY

-290 KAGLMLTNVEFIK
+290 KAGLMLTNVEYIK
-303 KSDHKNFVIVDAAMN
+303 KSEHKNFVLVDAAMN

-333 NLSNSKESNDS
+333 NLTNTQDSNDI

-359 KDRYMHANQGDILAI
+359 KDRNINANQGDILAI
-374 MDVGA
+374 MDAGA
-379 YGFSMSSNYNTR
+379 YGFSMSSNYNSR

-396 IMVDQDNFYLIRERE
+396 VMVDEDEFYLIRERE
-411 NFSDLIAHEEKLLER
+411 NFSDLIAHEEKFLK
-426 S
+426 